1 MVDVLGLLH
10 GGQRRF
16 TLAAVLT
23 ISSLLAAVFV
33 APVWA
38 DEEIQMVE
46 GSATDITSWGFNPLE
61 VTVQAG
67 QVVTFRNTGGQSHT
81 ATAGNGAFDTGLV
94 PPGESK
100 TLTVAAAGAYPFVCT
115 PHPWMKGTLI
125 ITAAAAAPAP
135 APAAQAVATPTA
147 AAAAPAPV
155 AKPAAQAEP
164 TPTPFRLVTTTTAP
178 TTTSTAPRA
187 GSMPLELALPFLVGG
202 GAAALAGAA
211 YLLRTG
217 RRRED

>member
-1 MVDVLGLLH
+1 
-10 GGQRRF
+10 
-16 TLAAVLT
+16 
-23 ISSLLAAVFV
+23 
-33 APVWA
+33 
-38 DEEIQMVE
+38 MVE

-135 APAAQAVATPTA
+135 APAPAAQAVATPTA

-155 AKPAAQAEP
+155 AKPAAQAVP
-164 TPTPFRLVTTTTAP
+164 TPTPFRLVTTTSPA
-178 TTTSTAPRA
+178 TTTSRQFP
-187 GSMPLELALPFLVGG
+187 
-202 GAAALAGAA
+202 
-211 YLLRTG
+211 
-217 RRRED
+217 